1 MREVQR
7 KMWEQTTV
15 DGVVV
20 ARFGDPPK
28 SYFTEAAVGEL
39 AEMVREWADPSVRAI
54 VLAGSVPDIFIT
66 HFSAEEILS
75 GLQRPDRL
83 IADGPVRNNRVNAM
97 LQALTELPKPVVVA
111 LNGDAMGFGFE
122 LALAC
127 DVRIGQ
133 RGDYRYGLP
142 EVRMGILPG
151 GGGTQRLAR
160 IVGIGRA
167 MDLILRARVL
177 TPEEALAHGLV
188 SMVVDDALD
197 SAVALAHRLTD
208 LAPVA
213 LAMAKRVLYQ
223 GADLSLGP
231 ALAMETDA
239 SFRSKLAPG
248 ALAAIERYVALP
260 TDERRDWLDSE
271 RRASEPGR

>member
-1 MREVQR
+1 MWVQ
-7 KMWEQTTV
+7 TSD

-20 ARFGDPPK
+20 ATFGDPPR

-39 AEMVREWADPSVRAI
+39 AEMVREWADPGVRAI
-54 VLAGSVPDIFIT
+54 VLAGSVPGIFIT

-75 GLQRPDRL
+75 GLRRPDRL

-127 DVRIGQ
+127 DIRIGQ
-133 RGDYRYGLP
+133 RGDHRYGLP

-160 IVGIGRA
+160 MVGIGRA

-197 SAVALAHRLTD
+197 SAVALAHRLTE

-223 GADLSLGP
+223 GADLSIGA
-231 ALAMETDA
+231 ALAIETDG

-248 ALAAIERYVALP
+248 ALAAIERYVSLP
-260 TDERRDWLDSE
+260 EDQRRDWLDSE
-271 RRASEPGR
+271 RRASEPSK